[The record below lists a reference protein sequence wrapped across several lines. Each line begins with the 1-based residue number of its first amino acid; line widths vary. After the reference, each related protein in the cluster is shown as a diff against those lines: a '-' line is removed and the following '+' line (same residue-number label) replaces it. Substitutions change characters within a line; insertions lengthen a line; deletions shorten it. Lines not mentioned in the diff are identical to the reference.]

1 MDYNIEGNKV
11 SFVADFRV
19 LRLMDF
25 RNKVLNTEYKTLPK
39 FTRRGGQASLFFSIN
54 LSRKKSPYYIYLIS
68 LFTIQYLV
76 LPKLVY

>member
-1 MDYNIEGNKV
+1 
-11 SFVADFRV
+11 
-19 LRLMDF
+19 MDF

-68 LFTIQYLV
+68 FYVVIQISRVFLSFINIV
-76 LPKLVY
+76 R